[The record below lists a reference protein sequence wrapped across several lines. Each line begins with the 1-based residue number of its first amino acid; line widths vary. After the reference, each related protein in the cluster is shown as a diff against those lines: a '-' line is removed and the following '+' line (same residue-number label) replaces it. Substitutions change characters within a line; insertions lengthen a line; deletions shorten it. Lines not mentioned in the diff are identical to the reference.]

1 MKDMMK
7 YKGYFGSVHFSDE
20 DNVFYGRV
28 EFIRALI
35 SYEGTDVASLRS
47 SFEEAVDDYIETCKE
62 HGKEPEQP
70 FKGSFNIR
78 VGSALHQRIALE
90 ASKRSMTLNRF
101 IIDVLEKE
109 IGERQAA

>member
-1 MKDMMK
+1 M
-7 YKGYFGSVHFSDE
+7 FLF
-20 DNVFYGRV
+20 NV
-28 EFIRALI
+28 
-35 SYEGTDVASLRS
+35 
-47 SFEEAVDDYIETCKE
+47 
-62 HGKEPEQP
+62 
-70 FKGSFNIR
+70 R